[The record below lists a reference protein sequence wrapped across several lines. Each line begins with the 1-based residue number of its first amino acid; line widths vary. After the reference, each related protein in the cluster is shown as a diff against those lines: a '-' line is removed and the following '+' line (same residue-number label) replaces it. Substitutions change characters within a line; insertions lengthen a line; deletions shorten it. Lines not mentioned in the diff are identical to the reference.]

1 MLKWLIK
8 LTDEIDKLGDPS
20 QFGAAKAALEENL
33 ARIRTDFEKLNFKYE
48 RSIKEKK
55 VLSSLLT
62 RTSVDLTKVSETLR
76 NRAEELSTLLKTIPA
91 YVYFKDTNLN
101 YIIVNESFVHLAGI
115 PYEKIIG
122 KKAQDVLMGYE
133 PMTYSG
139 CEADVIRNGETYYN
153 IEEVLDMPSGKRWVS
168 SNIAPIRDAA
178 GSIIGLIGISWDV
191 TERKEY
197 EEELRLAKEM
207 AEAGTLAKNEFIA
220 SVSHEF
226 RTPMN
231 GILGLAEILRNTGL
245 TVEQSELLSGISTSA
260 ENLLVVLNDVLDFAA
275 IEAGRMEL
283 EFHPFMLD
291 RVLSDIEMMTRMK
304 AGEKSL
310 DFGIRIDPM
319 VPIAITG
326 DSKRLRQILLNL
338 VSNALKFTEK
348 GRIDIIATVVTITP
362 TNVVLKFEVADTGVG
377 IPEQSLGSLF
387 KVFSRVRQDQTK
399 TVAGTGLGL
408 SICKKLTDMLG
419 GTIGVRS
426 KPGEGS
432 VFWFTLPFSLS
443 RPVNEKIRE
452 QAQVAI
458 ELFNG
463 KSVLVAED
471 NVINQRIVVYQLK
484 RMGFEIEMAS
494 DGLEAWNKYK
504 EREFDLI
511 ILDIQMPEMDGY
523 EVAREIR
530 NLEADT
536 GAHSLIIA
544 LTANAMKGDRERY
557 LEAGMDGYISK
568 PFTFETLFKTI
579 SQVWSGK
586 R

>member
-8 LTDEIDKLGDPS
+8 LTEEIDKLGDPS
-20 QFGAAKAALEENL
+20 QFGAAKAALQENL

-101 YIIVNESFVHLAGI
+101 YIIVNESFVNLAGI

-153 IEEVLDMPSGKRWVS
+153 IEEVLDVPSGKRWVS

-178 GSIIGLIGISWDV
+178 GSIIGLIGISWDI
-191 TERKEY
+191 TERKDY

-377 IPEQSLGSLF
+377 IPEQSLSSLF

-419 GTIGVRS
+419 GTIGVTS

-494 DGLEAWNKYK
+494 NGLEAWNKYR

-523 EVAREIR
+523 DVAREIR

-557 LEAGMDGYISK
+557 LAAGMDGYISK

>member
-443 RPVNEKIRE
+443 RPVNEKIRG

>member
-1 MLKWLIK
+1 
-8 LTDEIDKLGDPS
+8 
-20 QFGAAKAALEENL
+20 
-33 ARIRTDFEKLNFKYE
+33 
-48 RSIKEKK
+48 
-55 VLSSLLT
+55 
-62 RTSVDLTKVSETLR
+62 
-76 NRAEELSTLLKTIPA
+76 
-91 YVYFKDTNLN
+91 
-101 YIIVNESFVHLAGI
+101 
-115 PYEKIIG
+115 
-122 KKAQDVLMGYE
+122 MGYE

-494 DGLEAWNKYK
+494 DGLEAWNKYR

>member
-8 LTDEIDKLGDPS
+8 LTEEIDKLGDPS
-20 QFGAAKAALEENL
+20 KFGAAKAALQENL

-76 NRAEELSTLLKTIPA
+76 NRAEELTTLLKTIPA

-153 IEEVLDMPSGKRWVS
+153 IEEVLDVPSGKRWVS

-178 GSIIGLIGISWDV
+178 GSIIGLIGISWDI
-191 TERKEY
+191 TERKDY

-283 EFHPFMLD
+283 EFYPFMLD
-291 RVLSDIEMMTRMK
+291 RVLNDIEMMTKMK

-377 IPEQSLGSLF
+377 IPEQWLGSLF

-494 DGLEAWNKYK
+494 NGLEAWNKYR

-523 EVAREIR
+523 DVAREIR

-557 LEAGMDGYISK
+557 LAAGMDGYISK

-579 SQVWSGK
+579 SQVWSG
-586 R
+586 RR